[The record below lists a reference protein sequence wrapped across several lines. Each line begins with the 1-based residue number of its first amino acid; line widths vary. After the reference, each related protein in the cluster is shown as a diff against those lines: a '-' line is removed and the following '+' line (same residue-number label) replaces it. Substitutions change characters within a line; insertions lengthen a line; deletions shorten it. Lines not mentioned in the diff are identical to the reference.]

1 MSRFVLINL
10 VVGFLAFA
18 IGFGDFAGV
27 PNQVIFVARI
37 LSGVCLLLLVAYMI
51 ASISPEPRVHK
62 RGPNDHR
69 PVARSPR

>member
-1 MSRFVLINL
+1 MSRFVFVNL

-37 LSGVCLLLLVAYMI
+37 LSGLCLLLLVAYMI
-51 ASISPEPRVHK
+51 ASISTEPRVHK
-62 RGPNDHR
+62 RGPNNHR
-69 PVARSPR
+69 PVTRPRR